1 MLSGGERDRRGAAVS
16 LSAGKTAGATPF
28 ILACTPWARLRGM
41 KAYPTWHGVL
51 VLAPCADVHTFGIRR
66 SLDIAFVDR
75 WGIVLESYRRV
86 PPGRRR
92 RCKGACYTL
101 ERWAESGEAW
111 FERGG
116 SVFMQAG
123 EATGP
128 SGITSAGDRNS
139 CGSANRTPVVRRKK
153 KEEAWR

>member
-1 MLSGGERDRRGAAVS
+1 MLSDGRRDRSGAAIP
-16 LSAGKTAGATPF
+16 LSSEKAAKAAPF
-28 ILACTPWARLRGM
+28 ILACTPWSRLRGM

-101 ERWAESGEAW
+101 ERWAEPETSW

-116 SVFMQAG
+116 SVFLQAG
-123 EATGP
+123 EAAAL
-128 SGITSAGDRNS
+128 SGLQVSGGSRGRAPAGRV
-139 CGSANRTPVVRRKK
+139 PVVRRKK
-153 KEEAWR
+153 KEGAWR